1 MSSVL
6 WCCNQFTT
14 IQVNNLSLNHGHLYQ
29 SIRCSSFHVTPV
41 ATNEFVAAQ
50 QQQHINHVEG
60 ERNVDGNKKSNVYK
74 NGRGPCALG
83 EPVCGET
90 GGPYKIGGPLWI
102 GPLHDMDVVND
113 AIQRLE
119 TAKSHGGVHPTGASP
134 TYPLHTA
141 TTLHG
146 MLVAVSEELPDVPLY
161 HLLPYLCSAVNSST
175 IPTASFKAALVNAG
189 YRVSAYHKEPHA
201 IKTDAPNYVVW
212 DIVRAWC
219 KKHPPEKK
227 KESKKHRE
235 GQEQGS
241 SGNVQMDR
249 VHIDVAS
256 KILSNAM
263 RTEVDFTIP
272 DSFGTDRKKAKR
284 WAINPAANW
293 GPKKAASGRNK
304 RKPEDAGGGPER
316 RNAADAQFRT

>member
-1 MSSVL
+1 M
-6 WCCNQFTT
+6 
-14 IQVNNLSLNHGHLYQ
+14 QVNNLSLNHGHLFQ
-29 SIRCSSFHVTPV
+29 SSRCSSFHITPV
-41 ATNEFVAAQ
+41 ATNDFVSAQ
-50 QQQHINHVEG
+50 QQRHQNTNH
-60 ERNVDGNKKSNVYK
+60 SNVYK

-90 GGPYKIGGPLWI
+90 GGQYKVAGPLWI

-119 TAKSHGGVHPTGASP
+119 SAKLHGGVHPSGGSP
-134 TYPLHTA
+134 THPLHTA

-161 HLLPYLCSAVNSST
+161 HLLPFVCSAVNSST

-189 YRVSAYHKEPHA
+189 YRVSAYHKEPLA
-201 IKTDAPNYVVW
+201 IKTDAPNHVVW

-219 KKHPPEKK
+219 KEHPPQKK
-227 KESKKHRE
+227 KESKKHRM

-241 SGNVQMDR
+241 SGNLQLDR
-249 VHIDVAS
+249 MHVDIAS

-272 DSFGTDRKKAKR
+272 DDFGADRKKAKR
-284 WAINPAANW
+284 WAMNPEAHW

-304 RKPEDAGGGPER
+304 RSREDADEGR
-316 RNAADAQFRT
+316 